1 MKVPATF
8 RAFRSRN
15 YRLFFIGQSI
25 SLIGSWMQQV
35 ALGWLVYRL
44 TGSSVSLGTVGFLD
58 QIPIFLLAPIGGVL
72 SDRFD
77 RRKVLIVSQGLA
89 MVQAFSLALLLFL
102 GKASIGWVYP
112 LAFMLGVA
120 NALDVP
126 TRQAFVLDMI
136 DHPEDLGN
144 AIALNSSMVNMA
156 RFLGPSLAGGL
167 IAAFGEG
174 WCFLLN
180 ALSYTAVIGSL
191 VLMRVPK
198 RVRIAP
204 IQPFLAAFKEG
215 FSYTFGTLPLRVI
228 VLYLG
233 LISLV
238 GVPYQTLAPVF
249 AKDIFRGGPHTL
261 GALMA
266 ASGIGAL
273 IGALYLASRKSLLG
287 LTRHIQVSGLIFAG
301 SLIGYAL
308 SGILWLSIAFLVLAG
323 FGMIVQMAASNTL
336 LQTIAQ
342 EDKRGRVMSFFA
354 MSFRGMVPFGSLVAG
369 ILAARLGGPLTVA
382 MGGMAALLGVAW
394 FSRKLP
400 KVRSSLGLLY
410 QERGLLQP
418 PKS

>member
-1 MKVPATF
+1 MRVLATF

-15 YRLFFIGQSI
+15 YRLFFIGQGI

-44 TGSSVSLGTVGFLD
+44 THSSVSLGTVGFLD
-58 QIPIFLLAPIGGVL
+58 QIPIFLFAPLGGVL

-77 RRKVLIVSQGLA
+77 RRKVLIVSQSLA
-89 MVQAFSLALLLFL
+89 MLQAASLALLLFL
-102 GKASIGWVYP
+102 GKASIEWVYP

-136 DHPEDLGN
+136 DNPEDLGN

-156 RFLGPSLAGGL
+156 RFLGPTIAGGL

-174 WCFLLN
+174 FCFLLN

-191 VLMRVPK
+191 MLMRVRK
-198 RVRIAP
+198 RVCVTP
-204 IQPFLAAFKEG
+204 LQPFFAAFKEG

-228 VLYLG
+228 VLHLG
-233 LISLV
+233 LISFV

-249 AKDIFRGGPHTL
+249 ARDIFLGGPHTL

-266 ASGIGAL
+266 ASGVGAL
-273 IGALYLASRKSLLG
+273 IGALYLASRRSLFG
-287 LTRHIQVSGLIFAG
+287 LTHHIQVSGFIFSAA
-301 SLIGYAL
+301 LLGYAL
-308 SGILWLSIAFLVLAG
+308 SRTLWVSVAFLTLVG
-323 FGMIVQMAASNTL
+323 FGMTVQMAASNTL

-354 MSFRGMVPFGSLVAG
+354 MSFRGMVPFGSLIAG
-369 ILAARLGGPLTVA
+369 TLADRVGAPLTVA
-382 MGGMAALLGVAW
+382 MGGMAAFLGLIW
-394 FSRKLP
+394 LSIQLP
-400 KVRSSLGLLY
+400 TVRSGLHSLY
-410 QERGLLQP
+410 QERGFLQP
-418 PKS
+418 PER